1 MEEADA
7 LSDRVAIIDHGK
19 LLLLNAPDALKKT
32 MGRGDVVELQLG
44 DIAMNDA
51 IECAYALYYCIVHGN
66 VPKLQ
71 LHNVPSSHR
80 LLQGIGRV
88 KKEELAVVNDG
99 DAIAQRIGLFHNVGG

>member
-1 MEEADA
+1 
-7 LSDRVAIIDHGK
+7 
-19 LLLLNAPDALKKT
+19 
-32 MGRGDVVELQLG
+32 
-44 DIAMNDA
+44 
-51 IECAYALYYCIVHGN
+51 LYYCIVHGN